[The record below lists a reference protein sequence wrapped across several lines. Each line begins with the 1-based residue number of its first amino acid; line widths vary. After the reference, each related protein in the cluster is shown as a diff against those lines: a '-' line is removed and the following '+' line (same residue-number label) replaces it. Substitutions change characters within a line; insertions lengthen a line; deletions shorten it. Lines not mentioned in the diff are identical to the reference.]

1 MKIEKNAAGLYVFS
15 IGARFKGK
23 QRVFNGLVDT
33 GSTICAST
41 YHIIT
46 TLRARPT
53 SFKKVANPMQAPIK
67 ALGYSLKFTF
77 DGKSAM
83 TNVYRLPL
91 DMPGIDFILGMPILD
106 LCKITMGS
114 DTMEIEW
121 L

>member
-1 MKIEKNAAGLYVFS
+1 MKIKKNDAGLYVFS
-15 IGARFKGK
+15 IGVRFKGK

-41 YHIIT
+41 YRIIT

-53 SFKKVANPMQAPIK
+53 SFKPVANPMQAPIR
-67 ALGYSLKFTF
+67 ALGYSLNFSF
-77 DGKSAM
+77 DGKTAM

-91 DMPGIDFILGMPILD
+91 DLKDIDFILGLPILD

-114 DTMEIEW
+114 DTMEIDW
-121 L
+121 Q